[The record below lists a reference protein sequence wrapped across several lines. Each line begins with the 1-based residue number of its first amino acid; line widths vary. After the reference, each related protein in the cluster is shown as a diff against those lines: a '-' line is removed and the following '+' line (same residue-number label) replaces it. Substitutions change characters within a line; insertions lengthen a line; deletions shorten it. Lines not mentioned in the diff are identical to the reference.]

1 METVV
6 LELSPAHL
14 QAAGHRA
21 ETLLTWLHAH
31 QFRISTL
38 LFGTAVFPRPKRHPS
53 PPHNPAA
60 PPLLRRLRA
69 RGGDR
74 CSQRTSGRLRRGT
87 RARTAPPVNLLARRD
102 TDPVARR
109 ARDHANVH
117 WDHKAPPSS
126 SLLSAPIPR
135 WRGWRG

>member
-1 METVV
+1 MLPEDFR
-6 LELSPAHL
+6 SF
-14 QAAGHRA
+14 AAR
-21 ETLLTWLHAH
+21 HA
-31 QFRISTL
+31 
-38 LFGTAVFPRPKRHPS
+38 GAD
-53 PPHNPAA
+53 
-60 PPLLRRLRA
+60 
-69 RGGDR
+69 G
-74 CSQRTSGRLRRGT
+74 
-87 RARTAPPVNLLARRD
+87 PPVNLLARRD